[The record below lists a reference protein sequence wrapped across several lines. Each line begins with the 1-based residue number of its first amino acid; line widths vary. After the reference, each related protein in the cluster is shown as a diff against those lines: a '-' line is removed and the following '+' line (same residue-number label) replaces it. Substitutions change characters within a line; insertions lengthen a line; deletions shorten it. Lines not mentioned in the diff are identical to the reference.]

1 MFSIRYRNRIRESVL
16 QMAVADRR
24 VVAGAVVGSMALDQS
39 DLDLAA
45 KVEPQLRH
53 LTVAWER

>member
-1 MFSIRYRNRIRESVL
+1 
-16 QMAVADRR
+16 MAVADRR